1 MCAEKMK
8 KKQIQPEKTLH
19 EALSNIKSL
28 TSSTVE
34 PKQPIAD
41 DEFTP
46 ACQFVTQLASQA
58 HEYGASFIQLQ
69 ALMSQLPQLFGFHGV
84 MLVASPLIFFEFWR
98 QGDPEPSRATIQ
110 SPIGSFDFAKLSALG
125 YLINDLT
132 DGKVHISEGMDRL
145 KQIEKLE
152 PPYKKPVVAL
162 GYALCGGGF
171 AVLLSANWNDVVF
184 AALLSLVVYAITLTA
199 DRSQWLSNRLN
210 FTSAFVASILAN
222 IVALLFPGSNPF
234 IISLCAVIIL
244 IPGLSLT
251 LGTAE
256 LASKIVISGINRL
269 VDGITITFI
278 LFIGNAMGS
287 SLVKAIWTVPP
298 ADATPSRPLWITLA
312 FVLVLMLGLTV
323 VFKVRLPDLGWVI
336 LAGELAYVGV
346 LFGRQLGDWQGS
358 FLGALILGLYVSL
371 YAFRLHRPA
380 SIVALPGIMIL
391 VPGAAAYFGLITL
404 QTSGIIGALPAA
416 AGVFTQIVAIMGGLF
431 VAASI
436 LPPKSSL

>member
-1 MCAEKMK
+1 MK

-19 EALSNIKSL
+19 QALSSIKSL
-28 TSSTVE
+28 TSLNVE

-46 ACQFVTQLASQA
+46 ACQFVTQLASHA
-58 HEYGASFIQLQ
+58 HEYGVSYIKLQ

-84 MLVASPLIFFEFWR
+84 MLAASPFIFFEFWR
-98 QGDPEPSRATIQ
+98 QGDPEPTRATIQ
-110 SPIGSFDFAKLSALG
+110 SPVGSFDLSKLSALG
-125 YLINDLT
+125 SLVNDLT
-132 DGKVHISEGMDRL
+132 DSKIHISEGMDRL
-145 KQIEKLE
+145 KQIENLE

-162 GYALCGGGF
+162 GYALCGAGF
-171 AVLLSANWNDVVF
+171 AVLLSANWSDVVF
-184 AALLSLVVYAITLTA
+184 AALLSLVVYAITLMA
-199 DRSQWLSNRLN
+199 NQSQWLSNRLN
-210 FTSAFVASILAN
+210 FTSALVASILAN
-222 IVALLFPGSNPF
+222 VVALLFPGSNPF
-234 IISLCAVIIL
+234 IVSLCAVIVL

-256 LASKIVISGINRL
+256 LASKIVISGVNRL

-278 LFIGNAMGS
+278 LVMGNAMGS

-298 ADATPSRPLWITLA
+298 ADVTPDRPLWITLA
-312 FVLVLMLGLTV
+312 FVLVLMLGLTI
-323 VFKVRLPDLGWVI
+323 VFKVGLTDLAWVI

-358 FLGALILGLYVSL
+358 FVGALILGLYVSL
-371 YAFRLHRPA
+371 YAFRLRRPG
-380 SIVALPGIMIL
+380 SIVTLPGIMIL
-391 VPGAAAYFGLITL
+391 VPGVAAYFGLNTL
-404 QTSGIIGALPAA
+404 QTSGIIGALPAV